1 MMRVDVSVGL
11 EVCLGKGLDVSVG
24 LEVGLGKGLDVSVGL
39 EVGLGDESGCECRFG
54 GMPG

>member
-1 MMRVDVSVGL
+1 MRV
-11 EVCLGKGLDVSVG
+11 DVSVG

-54 GMPG
+54 GRHG

>member
-24 LEVGLGKGLDVSVGL
+24 LEVGLG
-39 EVGLGDESGCECRFG
+39 DESGCECRFG
-54 GMPG
+54 GRSG